1 MKKILASLIVLA
13 LVAPVMADVA
23 VTATESSPGVLEI
36 TVTPSGDPAPVIRG
50 VALLLGLD
58 AANTGDGQATDAS
71 IDDSL
76 NTNID
81 YYVTNPIVD
90 ADEDNVPDDP
100 GHPAADPA
108 GPGVATLPSADLSL
122 CSGYLDS
129 TGAQGGL
136 TGPAVF
142 TVNYSGTSDTLVSI
156 ALDTLRGSIV
166 GDDIGDVTVQETQ
179 LVTFGGDP
187 CRDKVL
193 AVDGATAAALYDRYV
208 AEGED
213 PSSWCW
219 QYQCRGDADGLEE
232 TVFISGTFR
241 TYQADLNLLIISWK
255 LTPESEPAAA
265 DPRADINH
273 AEESVFI
280 SGTYS
285 VYQQDLNELIT
296 NWQKTTAWLDTTYG
310 DGSAGSGACPTY
322 LP

>member
-1 MKKILASLIVLA
+1 VKMKKILASLIVLA
-13 LVAPVMADVA
+13 LVAPAMADVD
-23 VTATESSPGVLEI
+23 VTAVDNGGGELVI
-36 TVTPSGDPAPVIRG
+36 TITPSGDAVVRG
-50 VALLLGLD
+50 VALLLGT
-58 AANTGDGQATDAS
+58 NYGDGQAAS
-71 IDDSL
+71 ASVTGL

-90 ADEDNVPDDP
+90 ADENNVPDDP
-100 GHPAADPA
+100 GQPAADPA
-108 GPGVATLPSADLSL
+108 GPGVATLPAADLSL
-122 CSGYLDS
+122 CSGYLD
-129 TGAQGGL
+129 GDGLQGGL
-136 TGPAVF
+136 PGTATF
-142 TVNYSGTSDTLVSI
+142 TVNYNLTTETEVSI
-156 ALDTLRGSIV
+156 ALDTLRGGIV
-166 GDDIGDVTVQETQ
+166 GDDLGTVDVQATQ
-179 LVTFGGDP
+179 ILAAGGDP

-273 AEESVFI
+273 AEETVFI

>member
-50 VALLLGLD
+50 VALLLGWD
-58 AANTGDGQATDAS
+58 DTNTGDGVVTSAS
-71 IDDSL
+71 VTGL

-108 GPGVATLPSADLSL
+108 GPGVATLPAADVSL

-142 TVNYSGTSDTLVSI
+142 TVNYDLTADTLVSI

-166 GDDIGDVTVQETQ
+166 GDDIGSITVQETQ
-179 LVTFGGDP
+179 LLTAGGDP
-187 CRDKVL
+187 CRDAL
-193 AVDGATAAALYDRYV
+193 SAAEQTDYDAYILNS
-208 AEGED
+208 AD
-213 PSSWCW
+213 PSCWCNEYQCYGDVDNAYETFF
-219 QYQCRGDADGLEE
+219 QYQIYGNDIAQVVANWKLKIDTADPCADIDHASE
-232 TVFISGTFR
+232 TFFQYRVYGNDIAILVANWKKKA
-241 TYQADLNLLIISWK
+241 ADLAS
-255 LTPESEPAAA
+255 
-265 DPRADINH
+265 
-273 AEESVFI
+273 
-280 SGTYS
+280 
-285 VYQQDLNELIT
+285 
-296 NWQKTTAWLDTTYG
+296 
-310 DGSAGSGACPTY
+310 CPTY
-322 LP
+322 VP